1 MVKSLEETLASTRKD
16 LISAQESAVKFQR
29 DLREVRGTCH
39 DLDICVN
46 VTLMYGCC
54 VAQSVA
60 QREDQEERIAT
71 LEKRYLNA
79 QRQSCSIHDIND
91 KLDSELALKD
101 QQLKSVRTKH
111 VFTSSLPNPD
121 CCFSLQT
128 EEKLAHLLEKL
139 ELADQKLAKQAEQLP
154 SVEAEVQQ
162 RLRALSKVS
171 IQSWIPSK
179 CSLLYM

>member
-39 DLDICVN
+39 DLDCCVN
-46 VTLMYGCC
+46 VTLIYECC
-54 VAQSVA
+54 VVQSVA

-101 QQLKSVRTKH
+101 QQLKSVR
-111 VFTSSLPNPD
+111 LR
-121 CCFSLQT
+121 QT
-128 EEKLAHLLEKL
+128 ISQHLFL
-139 ELADQKLAKQAEQLP
+139 
-154 SVEAEVQQ
+154 
-162 RLRALSKVS
+162 
-171 IQSWIPSK
+171 IPS
-179 CSLLYM
+179 